1 VNIADL
7 NEATLLLQKALGSVV
22 SVKPSDLEVVSY
34 DGLKIAGS
42 PNARIRI
49 ENAKQVGEV
58 LKIANQF
65 SIPVTTKG
73 AGSSLTG
80 GATPI
85 HGGWVLDLSA
95 LNQMEIDQENRI
107 AQCGPG
113 VIVAH
118 FQEEAEKLGLFYPP
132 DPSSKKFCTIGGN
145 IACNAGGL
153 RCLKYGV
160 TRDYVLSLGGYL
172 ANGEF
177 VRWGRS
183 TRKFATGYNLRD
195 LWIGSE
201 GTLGVV
207 TEITVKLIQKPLRR
221 KTFLGAFIDNE
232 SALAAPHKLSK
243 LNLQPSILEYMDKWT
258 INCLQDY
265 LDAEVFEGVSPSPML
280 LIELDGLG
288 DEVDRASR
296 ILTKWL
302 EENSLAFR
310 VADDEADAEK
320 LWQVRRQ
327 GSSAMK
333 KLASTKLNEDVV
345 VPLSQ
350 QIKLVKFVENLR
362 QQFDLKIGVFG
373 HCGDGN
379 LHVNFMYDEENPE
392 ETNRAVQA
400 LSQLM
405 SQVISLGGAI
415 SGEHGVGL
423 AKTPFVREQFNGAEW
438 KVMKSIK
445 NALDPK
451 GILNPGK
458 IFDVFKPWEEPKLKV
473 DLHWEK

>member
-1 VNIADL
+1 
-7 NEATLLLQKALGSVV
+7 
-22 SVKPSDLEVVSY
+22 
-34 DGLKIAGS
+34 
-42 PNARIRI
+42 
-49 ENAKQVGEV
+49 
-58 LKIANQF
+58 
-65 SIPVTTKG
+65 
-73 AGSSLTG
+73 
-80 GATPI
+80 
-85 HGGWVLDLSA
+85 
-95 LNQMEIDQENRI
+95 M
-107 AQCGPG
+107 
-113 VIVAH
+113 
-118 FQEEAEKLGLFYPP
+118 
-132 DPSSKKFCTIGGN
+132 
-145 IACNAGGL
+145 
-153 RCLKYGV
+153 
-160 TRDYVLSLGGYL
+160 
-172 ANGEF
+172 
-177 VRWGRS
+177 
-183 TRKFATGYNLRD
+183 
-195 LWIGSE
+195 
-201 GTLGVV
+201 
-207 TEITVKLIQKPLRR
+207 
-221 KTFLGAFIDNE
+221 GAFIDNE
-232 SALAAPHKLSK
+232 SALAAPHELSK

-288 DEVDRASR
+288 DEVDRAST

-405 SQVISLGGAI
+405 SQVISLGG
-415 SGEHGVGL
+415 H
-423 AKTPFVREQFNGAEW
+423 
-438 KVMKSIK
+438 
-445 NALDPK
+445 
-451 GILNPGK
+451 
-458 IFDVFKPWEEPKLKV
+458 
-473 DLHWEK
+473 